1 MMMPRFTIEQTFM
14 VPHSRR
20 RTYDARDLDDALRQA
35 AADDDWE
42 DQSKDY
48 DGSTDAKFT
57 GAWRGDLAYVGPDLL
72 ATGKRPERCGYC
84 GERKTVAEETWQQWR
99 CGACGSWNDK
109 PQPGGEP
116 VEVLGRAAAFIA
128 ERGERE
134 LAAAVRRAFEAIVA
148 SPKGERA

>member
-1 MMMPRFTIEQTFM
+1 MA
-14 VPHSRR
+14 RR
-20 RTYDARDLDDALRQA
+20 ASL
-35 AADDDWE
+35 
-42 DQSKDY
+42 
-48 DGSTDAKFT
+48 
-57 GAWRGDLAYVGPDLL
+57 VGPDLL

-116 VEVLGRAAAFIA
+116 IEVLGRAAAFIA